1 MRPLRQEAGPSYCC
15 PESPY
20 KSCDLTWRVLNKRP
34 LAHSWVGPED
44 CFMDHHAA
52 PTPQPCHRSL
62 PRLNRN
68 RTKAIDPSGVFPGE
82 DLPSLPFVPGYPV
95 PCLAVPAPWPKSCTS
110 YFKSQ
115 ECFFS
120 SFYFPRFRMR
130 CRTHP
135 KEHSPPELQAIQ
147 SGRSQR
153 RLGRFVFPEG
163 PLTSSPQ
170 PRENIESFTATQGR
184 AFSL

>member
-1 MRPLRQEAGPSYCC
+1 MRPLRQEAGPSDCC
-15 PESPY
+15 PESLY
-20 KSCDLTWRVLNKRP
+20 KSCDLTWRVLNNRP
-34 LAHSWVGPED
+34 LLIHGWAQKA

-62 PRLNRN
+62 PRFN
-68 RTKAIDPSGVFPGE
+68 RTKAMGPSSVFPGE
-82 DLPSLPFVPGYPV
+82 DLSGLPFVPGYPV
-95 PCLAVPAPWPKSCTS
+95 PCLAVPAPWQKACTS

-115 ECFFS
+115 GRFFP
-120 SFYFPRFRMR
+120 SFFFFLPWFRFR

-135 KEHSPPELQAIQ
+135 KEHSPPELQAVQ
-147 SGRSQR
+147 SGRSQG
-153 RLGRFVFPEG
+153 RLERFLFPEG

-170 PRENIESFTATQGR
+170 LRENIESFTATQGQ